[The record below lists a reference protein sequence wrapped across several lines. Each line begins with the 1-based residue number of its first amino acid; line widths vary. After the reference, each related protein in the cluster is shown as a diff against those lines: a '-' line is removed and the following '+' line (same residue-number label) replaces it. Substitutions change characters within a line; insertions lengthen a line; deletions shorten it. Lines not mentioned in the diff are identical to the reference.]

1 MTDLHSQRPCYK
13 GRDHNSRQRAAIASG
28 SVVTA
33 VPPRLSPRRG
43 PQLQCAFC
51 NKPFPKTSKRPAWCC
66 SPRCSKALLRE
77 TARLDGVQVPQVG
90 LSGCTLKSQSN
101 SSSCKAKAG
110 HPYPCRFSIPV
121 DILGRGHR
129 WPGAPKL
136 DRETRDKIAWREIG
150 RAP

>member
-51 NKPFPKTSKRPAWCC
+51 NKPFPKTSKRPARCC

-77 TARLDGVQVPQVG
+77 TARLDGVQIPQVG
-90 LSGCTLKSQSN
+90 LSCCTRKSQSN
-101 SSSCKAKAG
+101 SSSCKATAR
-110 HPYPCRFSIPV
+110 HPYPCRFTLPL
-121 DILGRGHR
+121 DLLGRGHR

-136 DRETRDKIAWREIG
+136 DRKLWEAVLWREG
-150 RAP
+150 CAP